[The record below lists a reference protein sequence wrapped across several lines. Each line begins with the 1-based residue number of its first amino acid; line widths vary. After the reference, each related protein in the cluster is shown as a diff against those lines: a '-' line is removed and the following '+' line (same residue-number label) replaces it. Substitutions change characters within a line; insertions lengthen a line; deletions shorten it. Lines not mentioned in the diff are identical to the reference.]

1 MYGSAISDMFLA
13 NKYLQYV
20 AALKITAAARGRLG
34 RRIARTERALAVIKS
49 SHPLLIRHALKSSL
63 RGPKVFW
70 YNRKVELDLL
80 YRNYLELVKK
90 TGFIPPRKLVEDN
103 IIEIARRVIERKNL
117 LIVLVQRRWRGF
129 MARRIVRYFRTEI
142 SRLFQFRV
150 ARAMKIQRVY
160 RGHAV
165 RLLIPSLI
173 AQWERQEVMDEYLAT
188 SKDAATNNARFKS
201 AEQVMGYYKVERNE
215 EKTAR
220 FTSRIAAAE
229 HFEHKKMH
237 AFWESPYAD
246 DKLGQQT
253 DKLLGVEYGLIKR
266 EKDEVQRQHDRREFM
281 EARIHERGPLGYGLR
296 SVATVFPPSTYYYDQ
311 VVPPH
316 DLGEVEKASTGINM
330 SSGLMANVAAGS
342 EVLTSVLCSRSK
354 KFHLYFQTELRI
366 LTELLMERLKHD
378 FTHKGLNARFKGHN
392 EDRLRRLKNRH
403 KIEEKLL
410 EKQRL
415 AALSSA
421 ERFESPLKAK
431 SRRAITR
438 ASLDTTAT
446 TLLKETSILQGQNA
460 PTAGA
465 EWAKNANPPISL
477 PIIKGASGA
486 LESKSSKN
494 KSKPKDEKHLRG
506 NFKYPEHIY
515 FNAMEWLYE
524 DFDVK

>member
-34 RRIARTERALAVIKS
+34 RRIARTERALTVIKS

-70 YNRKVELDLL
+70 YSRQVELDLL

-173 AQWERQEVMDEYLAT
+173 AQWERQEVMDDYLST
-188 SKDAATNNARFKS
+188 SKDASIDNARFKA
-201 AEQVMGYYKVERNE
+201 AEQVMGYYKVERSE

-237 AFWESPYAD
+237 AFWDSPYAD
-246 DKLGQQT
+246 EKLGQQT
-253 DKLLGVEYGLIKR
+253 DRLLGVEYGLIKR
-266 EKDEVQRQHDRREFM
+266 EKDEVRRQHDRREFM
-281 EARIHERGPLGYGLR
+281 EARIHERGPQGYGLR

-316 DLGEVEKASTGINM
+316 DLGEVEKASAGINV
-330 SSGLMANVAAGS
+330 SSGLLANVAAGS
-342 EVLTSVLCSRSK
+342 QVLTSVLCSRSK
-354 KFHLYFQTELRI
+354 KFHAYFQTELKI
-366 LTELLMERLKHD
+366 LTELLMERMKHD
-378 FTHKGLNARFKGHN
+378 FTHKGLNTRFKVHN

-403 KIEEKLL
+403 KIEEKQ
-410 EKQRL
+410 EKQRV
-415 AALSSA
+415 AALNG
-421 ERFESPLKAK
+421 ERFESPLKAR
-431 SRRAITR
+431 SRRMSTDISA
-438 ASLDTTAT
+438 AAP
-446 TLLKETSILQGQNA
+446 LLKENSTLKGRSDAGI
-460 PTAGA
+460 AGA
-465 EWAKNANPPISL
+465 VPDIPRHPNPPLSL
-477 PIIKGASGA
+477 PIIKGASSEV

-494 KSKPKDEKHLRG
+494 KPKPKDNKHLRG

-524 DFDVK
+524 DYDV